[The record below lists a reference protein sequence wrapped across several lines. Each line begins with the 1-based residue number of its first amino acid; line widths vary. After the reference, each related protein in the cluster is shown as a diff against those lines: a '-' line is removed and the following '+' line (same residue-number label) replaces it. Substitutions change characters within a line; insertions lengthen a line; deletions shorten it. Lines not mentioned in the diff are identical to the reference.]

1 MEEQLTPEQQRARL
15 IEELKGDAHEQA
27 LRKAINL
34 ELKAEAIRE
43 MEWESDEEYTILAI
57 QEMEQF
63 ASYSFE
69 EVVASLDGKPVYHPP
84 AF

>member
-1 MEEQLTPEQQRARL
+1 MEEQSTTEQQRARL
-15 IEELKGDAHEQA
+15 IAELKGDPHEQA

-43 MEWESDEEYTILAI
+43 MEWESDEEYTILAV

-69 EVVASLDGKPVYHPP
+69 EIMAGIDGKPVYHPP